1 MNENQFVLPGDV
13 IAADDCKL
21 GQNVILEYD
30 KIMSTAIGFSQI
42 KDDLVTVTP
51 LTGLYTPKTDD
62 LVIGKI
68 VSHNA
73 LSWEVNINSYYPGI
87 LTASDVFGKD
97 YSPSRDDLSL
107 KLNTGD
113 IVLARI
119 ANVNSRDP
127 LITITGE
134 NLGKID
140 SGELIKMSPTKIPRL
155 TEKNNSMIQTIEG
168 STHATIT
175 VGQNGLIILKCDD
188 SAGLQKAIASIKMIG
203 MTHDDAT
210 LEEKVQNILD
220 ENN

>member
-1 MNENQFVLPGDV
+1 MSQEKFVLPGDIIV
-13 IAADDCKL
+13 TGDYQPE
-21 GQNVILEYD
+21 QNVILEGD
-30 KIMSTAIGFSQI
+30 RLMSTAIGFSEI

-62 LVIGKI
+62 LVVGKI

-87 LTASDVFGKD
+87 LTAFDIFGKD
-97 YSPSRDDLSL
+97 YSASRDDLSL

-113 IVLARI
+113 IILARI

-140 SGELIKMSPTKIPRL
+140 SGELVKISPAKIPRL
-155 TEKNNSMIQTIEG
+155 TEKNGSMIETIEG
-168 STHATIT
+168 STNATIT
-175 VGQNGLIILKCDD
+175 VGQNGLIILKCDN
-188 SAGLQKAIASIKMIG
+188 SAGLKKAIASIKMIG
-203 MTHDDAT
+203 MIQYEVNIED
-210 LEEKVQNILD
+210 KIQNILD

>member
-1 MNENQFVLPGDV
+1 MSQEQFVLPGDIIV
-13 IAADDCKL
+13 TGDYQPE
-21 GQNVILEYD
+21 QNVILEGD
-30 KIMSTAIGFSQI
+30 RLMSTAIGFSEI

-62 LVIGKI
+62 LVVGKI

-87 LTASDVFGKD
+87 LTAFDIFGKD
-97 YSPSRDDLSL
+97 YSASRDDLSL

-113 IVLARI
+113 IILARI

-140 SGELIKMSPTKIPRL
+140 SGELVKISPAKIPRL
-155 TEKNNSMIQTIEG
+155 TEKNGSMIETIEG
-168 STHATIT
+168 STNATIT
-175 VGQNGLIILKCDD
+175 VGQNGLIILKCDN
-188 SAGLQKAIASIKMIG
+188 SAGLKKAIASVKMIG
-203 MTHDDAT
+203 MIQYEVNIED
-210 LEEKVQNILD
+210 KIQKILD
-220 ENN
+220 EKN

>member
-1 MNENQFVLPGDV
+1 MCIRDR
-13 IAADDCKL
+13 
-21 GQNVILEYD
+21 
-30 KIMSTAIGFSQI
+30 STAVGFSEI
-42 KDDLVTVTP
+42 KDSSVTVTP

-87 LTASDVFGKD
+87 LTASDIFGKD

-119 ANVNSRDP
+119 ANLGSRDP

-140 SGELIKMSPTKIPRL
+140 SGELVKISPTKIPRL
-155 TEKNNSMIQTIEG
+155 LGKHKSMIQSIEE
-168 STHATIT
+168 STNVTIT
-175 VGQNGLIILKCDD
+175 VGQNGFIILKCDD

-220 ENN
+220 GNN

>member
-1 MNENQFVLPGDV
+1 MSQDQFVLPGDV
-13 IAADDCKL
+13 IVTGDYQPE
-21 GQNVILEYD
+21 QNVILEGD
-30 KIMSTAIGFSQI
+30 RLMSTAIGFSEI

-62 LVIGKI
+62 LVVGKI

-87 LTASDVFGKD
+87 LTAFDIFGKD
-97 YSPSRDDLSL
+97 YSASRDDLSL

-113 IVLARI
+113 IILARI

-140 SGELIKMSPTKIPRL
+140 SGELVKISPTKIPRL
-155 TEKNNSMIQTIEG
+155 TEKNGSMIETIEG
-168 STHATIT
+168 STNATIT
-175 VGQNGLIILKCDD
+175 VGQNGLIILKCDN
-188 SAGLQKAIASIKMIG
+188 SAGLKKAIASVKMIG
-203 MTHDDAT
+203 MIQYEVNIED
-210 LEEKVQNILD
+210 KIQNILD